1 MTRAILLFA
10 AVGLGIGLAWPSAEP
25 KPPIAAAASP
35 GEVKETVIE
44 RESNGHFYVYAKVNG
59 ELVRFLV
66 DTGASGVALTTED
79 AQRVGLQFSPNEFE
93 DIGSGASGVV
103 RGKLVRIKEIE
114 VDGKKVEDVSGAVLE
129 GSEMSLL
136 GQSYLSRLGEVR
148 MVGDY
153 MVLK

>member
-103 RGKLVRIKEIE
+103 RGKLVRIKEMR
-114 VDGKKVEDVSGAVLE
+114 SMARR
-129 GSEMSLL
+129 SRMSRVPF
-136 GQSYLSRLGEVR
+136 SKARKCHFSANPISRASVR
-148 MVGDY
+148 CGWSAIIWC
-153 MVLK
+153 